1 MPVKL
6 NSSGG
11 GSITLDVPS
20 MTTAN
25 TLTLPAKTGNIITS
39 ADSGTIIQ
47 GMLASGVVNKGPDIP
62 LFVAYKDL
70 SDNYALPATTG
81 TIIFPFTKT
90 LGSFDSSNYNTS
102 TGVFTAPTSGL
113 YLFSVTLAVLQA
125 AAFGD
130 LGFYVNGSGYLD
142 GVPLGDYAGSQWRS
156 LTLTTHIYLNSSDT
170 CSAARLFN
178 GGATA
183 TNTSWRGSFTGR
195 LVAV

>member
-1 MPVKL
+1 MPISINGTGTVTGI
-6 NSSGG
+6 SAGG
-11 GSITLDVPS
+11 LPDGSITQ
-20 MTTAN
+20 
-25 TLTLPAKTGNIITS
+25 
-39 ADSGTIIQ
+39 AD
-47 GMLASGVVNKGPDIP
+47 LASGVVDEGPGIP
-62 LFVAYKDL
+62 TFLATKDL
-70 SDNYALPATTG
+70 SQNFALPATTG
-81 TIIFPFTKT
+81 VIIFPFTKT
-90 LGSFDSSNYNTS
+90 LGSFDSSGYNTS

-142 GVPLGDYAGSQWRS
+142 GVPLGDYSGTQWRS

-183 TNTSWRGSFTGR
+183 ANTSWRGSFTGR
-195 LVAV
+195 LVAI